1 MHIRW
6 LGHAIVASLKGDR
19 RRRTEEAGKDV
30 EKLLGLDS
38 PLHREAW
45 HRMKMWDRTAV
56 DHALPPAGVTLEG
69 ITVEQVDLYR

>member
-1 MHIRW
+1 M
-6 LGHAIVASLKGDR
+6 
-19 RRRTEEAGKDV
+19 